1 MPFNLKNEGTTYQRL
16 MDWVFKQQIR
26 QNVKVY
32 VDDMFVKSQSIPQHV
47 ANLEEVFRELYNM
60 RLNPEKCT
68 FEVTDGK
75 FPGFMI
81 TH

>member
-1 MPFNLKNEGTTYQRL
+1 M
-16 MDWVFKQQIR
+16 V
-26 QNVKVY
+26 
-32 VDDMFVKSQSIPQHV
+32 VKSQSIPQHV